1 MPLLYENTDAT
12 IRYHAKKLGKTLK
25 LSPSPSVTGYLL
37 AFGAGMLF
45 GPFVMDLLGVTER
58 RIKKEVETRLGL
70 KR

>member
-1 MPLLYENTDAT
+1 MPLLYENTDAV

-25 LSPSPSVTGYLL
+25 LSPSPSVTGYII

-45 GPFVMDLLGVTER
+45 GPLVMDLLGITER
-58 RIKKEVETRLGL
+58 RIAAEVEKRLGV